1 MKSKINPNAKESCR
15 IDISGPGNRERRTV
29 KRILMI
35 TLVLGLMS
43 PAACGSLWPGQEQP
57 QNEIKLAGHI
67 ETTETD
73 LAFQVPGRIETISV
87 DVGQEV
93 KAGQEVAKLDEKAL
107 RYEVDAAE
115 GRVEAADA
123 APGARRLKDAQL
135 RQARAALELAQ
146 LRLSYA
152 TLISPVE
159 GLVLARS
166 ANPGE
171 LAAVGTTI
179 ITLGDLDH
187 VWFEGYLPER
197 DLGKVKYD
205 QKADITIDGAPGT
218 KYSGVISYISPKAEF
233 TPKTVE
239 TYRERVT
246 MVYRVRIKLPNPQ
259 RVLKVGMPAEAVI
272 SLAKP

>member
-1 MKSKINPNAKESCR
+1 M
-15 IDISGPGNRERRTV
+15 
-29 KRILMI
+29 KRILRI
-35 TLVLGLMS
+35 TLVLGLMT

-57 QNEIKLAGHI
+57 QTEIKLAGHI
-67 ETTETD
+67 EATETD
-73 LAFQVPGRIETISV
+73 LAFQVPGRIEAISI
-87 DVGQEV
+87 DAGEEV
-93 KAGQEVAKLDEKAL
+93 KAGQVVAKLDDKVL
-107 RYEVDAAE
+107 RHEVDAAL
-115 GRVEAADA
+115 GAWDAADA
-123 APGARRLKDAQL
+123 SPNPRRLKDAEL
-135 RQARAALELAQ
+135 RQARAALELAR

-152 TLISPVE
+152 TLISPVG

-197 DLGKVKYD
+197 DLGKVTYG
-205 QKADITIDGAPGT
+205 QQADITIDGAAGA
-218 KYSGVISYISPKAEF
+218 KYSGTISYISPKAEF
-233 TPKTVE
+233 TPKAVE

-246 MVYRVRIKLPNPQ
+246 MVYRLRIKLTNPQ